1 MERLQVQAVN
11 RVVAAPKGHLNK
23 LRAQGMVPAI
33 VYGQKAAPVSVTVN
47 TKDINAIVQSA
58 GGLNTLVDLT
68 VDGKKDTVMI
78 KELTRDILL
87 SERFTHVDF
96 LRISLKNKLEVQVH
110 IVLIGEAEG
119 VKDGGIVQQPL
130 REVALKCLPSD
141 IPDSLELDI
150 TNLKVGESLS
160 VADLKVPLGT
170 EFITDASE
178 AVVTI
183 VASRVNEEAE
193 VEEDATEPA
202 DADTKAATETAE

>member
-1 MERLQVQAVN
+1 MERLQVQATN
-11 RVVAAPKGHLNK
+11 RVDAPKGHLNR

-33 VYGQKAAPVSVTVN
+33 IYGQKEAPVLVTVN
-47 TKDINAIVQSA
+47 TKDITAIVQSA
-58 GGLNTLVDLT
+58 GGINTLVDLT
-68 VDGKKDTVMI
+68 VGGKKDTVMI
-78 KELTRDILL
+78 KELTRDIIL

-110 IVLIGEAEG
+110 VVLIGDAEG
-119 VKDGGIVQQPL
+119 TKDGGIVQQPL
-130 REVALKCLPSD
+130 REVALKCLPTD

-160 VADLKVPLGT
+160 VADLTVPPGT

-183 VASRVNEEAE
+183 VASRVAEGTE
-193 VEEDATEPA
+193 VEEGAAETA
-202 DADTKAATETAE
+202 DAGEAKTETAE

>member
-11 RVVAAPKGHLNK
+11 RVVTTPKGHLNK

-33 VYGQKAAPVSVTVN
+33 VYGQKEVPVSVTVHA
-47 TKDINAIVQSA
+47 KDINAIVQSA

-78 KELTRDILL
+78 KTVTRDILL

-96 LRISLKNKLEVQVH
+96 LRISLQDKLEVQVH
-110 IVLIGEAEG
+110 IVLVGEAEG

-130 REVALKCLPSD
+130 REVSLKCLPSD

-150 TNLKVGESLS
+150 TCLKVGESLS
-160 VADLKVPLGT
+160 VADLKVPPGT

-183 VASRVNEEAE
+183 VALRVAA
-193 VEEDATEPA
+193 VEEGATEPA
-202 DADTKAATETAE
+202 AADTKTATLDTAE